1 MTVATNSSAKTP
13 HTTGVSGTRLL
24 VALAT
29 SVGLS
34 LGAGFA
40 TAYGLP
46 LFSALGERRI
56 GVLCRTRRLVPRRTT
71 TNLGGSRRSFSSQP
85 CLPSSVITVECLRF
99 VRGGVQVL
107 HPFTRFPR
115 YRARVPARRS
125 RKSPPDPR
133 SPARDTP
140 AAPRSAEIARMTS
153 PESRG
158 LRRRVHD
165 CDRPPGSATR
175 IVRVRPI
182 S

>member
-1 MTVATNSSAKTP
+1 MSMTVATNSSAKTP

-99 VRGGVQVL
+99 VRDGVQVL
-107 HPFTRFPR
+107 HPFTRFLSIER
-115 YRARVPARRS
+115 EFLRVEVAKAHQILEVRPGTLQRHRGLQ
-125 RKSPPDPR
+125 KSP
-133 SPARDTP
+133 
-140 AAPRSAEIARMTS
+140 E
-153 PESRG
+153 
-158 LRRRVHD
+158 
-165 CDRPPGSATR
+165 
-175 IVRVRPI
+175 
-182 S
+182 